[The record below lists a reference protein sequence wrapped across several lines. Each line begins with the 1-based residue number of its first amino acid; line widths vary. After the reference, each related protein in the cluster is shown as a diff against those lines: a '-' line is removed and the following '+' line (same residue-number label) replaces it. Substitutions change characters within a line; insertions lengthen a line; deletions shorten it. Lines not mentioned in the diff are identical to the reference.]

1 MGEIAIFL
9 AGHLEPNPSYSLGA
23 MSIYQSINTFCFMF
37 PVGFSTAASTRIGM
51 FLGKDEPTNAA
62 LACKV
67 AILGAA
73 VLSTTMGL
81 ILFLTPHTL
90 IPSLFSPDEE
100 VVLETSQTIP
110 FLAVYVFAD
119 GIQTSLYG
127 VIKGC
132 GRQTIVVPI
141 VIIAYWIVGLP
152 LAYYISFVR
161 NNGTKICTDDHF
173 CGIVGLVVGMTTG
186 TWVHMILLSISLVI
200 LINWKYEATIAQQR
214 ISIDKS

>member
-1 MGEIAIFL
+1 
-9 AGHLEPNPSYSLGA
+9 
-23 MSIYQSINTFCFMF
+23 
-37 PVGFSTAASTRIGM
+37 M